1 MTTLPLYSIVAF
13 LAHTDLSALLSSW
26 WGAYVSSSQ
35 AQVKCELIFLPER
48 QNVILKTME
57 KYATTKGIWRTVL
70 NMVLDFEFHILQ
82 VFYKV
87 NLVTKLEVSSAIR
100 KEMRNSTMRRNVIR
114 VCPLWISCQ
123 VIYSPASSSSKI
135 SCQKSGKTL
144 VTLYCWSQENGLSDN
159 LMQKIKSFA
168 TPILQ
173 GIRPSNKKLGNG
185 GNLDRSTAN
194 LAKLNAP

>member
-1 MTTLPLYSIVAF
+1 MFFATTIARHAAFSAQSVSIVAF

-87 NLVTKLEVSSAIR
+87 NLVTKLEVVAA
-100 KEMRNSTMRRNVIR
+100 
-114 VCPLWISCQ
+114 L
-123 VIYSPASSSSKI
+123 
-135 SCQKSGKTL
+135 
-144 VTLYCWSQENGLSDN
+144 
-159 LMQKIKSFA
+159 
-168 TPILQ
+168 
-173 GIRPSNKKLGNG
+173 
-185 GNLDRSTAN
+185 
-194 LAKLNAP
+194 